1 MREELFRAPL
11 VLRRSSSYSLCFLPL
26 CLFILSFSFSYVF
39 VFLSSWFPWSCP
51 SLLGSCE
58 VTTIVAVFPI
68 LLVLLLKL
76 ITLAL
81 PTAGSWFKSVG
92 MLYLVSATQL
102 LLKVSEHV
110 CNCHCYSN
118 HLQFF
123 FVTLFFW
130 VGFLFLPVHWC
141 VCWLQVFYSLII
153 RSSLNS
159 ILKIVSWENFLGL
172 LKVFWVLWRVKI
184 GERFLYLELQLTT

>member
-1 MREELFRAPL
+1 L
-11 VLRRSSSYSLCFLPL
+11 
-26 CLFILSFSFSYVF
+26 
-39 VFLSSWFPWSCP
+39 FLSSWFPWSCP

-81 PTAGSWFKSVG
+81 PTAGSQFKSVG
-92 MLYLVSATQL
+92 MLIPGQCHTCCYWRSLNMS
-102 LLKVSEHV
+102 S
-110 CNCHCYSN
+110 CHCYSK

-123 FVTLFFW
+123 LVILFFW

-141 VCWLQVFYSLII
+141 VCWIQVFYSLII

-159 ILKIVSWENFLGL
+159 MQIDLKL
-172 LKVFWVLWRVKI
+172 
-184 GERFLYLELQLTT
+184 